1 MKPHNVLGQCFLNIL
16 VLSCDLEPIRFEE
29 SFRKRVGTERAS
41 ERPAEWCS
49 LGLLPTQAT
58 HQEKQLRYTRIRLDT
73 RAVAHSEYPGEKQL
87 DTRVPVAS
95 KRKVC
100 INQLMNRKVCIKL
113 FKTAVM

>member
-16 VLSCDLEPIRFEE
+16 VLSCDLEPIGFEE
-29 SFRKRVGTERAS
+29 GFRKRVRTERES
-41 ERPAEWCS
+41 KRPAEWCS

-58 HQEKQLRYTRIRLDT
+58 HQEKQLRHTRIHLDT
-73 RAVAHSEYPGEKQL
+73 HAVAYSEYPGAKQL
-87 DTRVPVAS
+87 DAHAPIAT

-100 INQLMNRKVCIKL
+100 INQLMHRKVCIKL